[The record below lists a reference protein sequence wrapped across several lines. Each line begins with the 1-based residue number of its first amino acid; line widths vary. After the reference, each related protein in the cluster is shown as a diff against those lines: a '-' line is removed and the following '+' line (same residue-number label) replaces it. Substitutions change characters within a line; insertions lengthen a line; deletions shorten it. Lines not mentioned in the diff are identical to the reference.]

1 MSVSTDIQIS
11 DHSDGRSV
19 HNHRG
24 WRSKLI
30 PHTFGLPTSLKPLL
44 TFMTDEVSGTNTGI
58 GLRWFGSLERLL
70 IETRP
75 LFREEVGGLT
85 AVSHTELLSSSDL
98 LGLSDVS
105 KNPVL
110 GQPFRGLSSR
120 ALILL
125 IAVARFL
132 VASAAL
138 FAAVSAFA
146 MTLSAFSVA
155 AFKLIFC
162 SATFVSRAL
171 TLFDPKFVARNLI
184 N

>member
-1 MSVSTDIQIS
+1 MKCRVQT
-11 DHSDGRSV
+11 
-19 HNHRG
+19 RG
-24 WRSKLI
+24 LDSA
-30 PHTFGLPTSLKPLL
+30 GLGVWNDR
-44 TFMTDEVSGTNTGI
+44 F
-58 GLRWFGSLERLL
+58 

-75 LFREEVGGLT
+75 LFREEVGGGLT
-85 AVSHTELLSSSDL
+85 AVSHTELSSSDL
-98 LGLSDVS
+98 LGLSDVF
-105 KNPVL
+105 NPVL